1 MTINNNDDRSLNH
14 EETLGSRIA
23 KRRRA
28 LNLTQ
33 EELSQL
39 LGVTAQAVSKWE
51 NDASCPDIML
61 LPKISQVLDVSIDE
75 LMGVKT
81 GQQDTEPEKEEK
93 AEAENVTEFYSGR
106 SEYRSKADIGK
117 LKLRI
122 HIVDNKN
129 KPVRIALPMPFV
141 MRMAN
146 MGVKISGVLGTS
158 AISDSQLEQILEL
171 VRNGV
176 AGEIFDFTSDDG
188 TKIKIEI
195 S

>member
-1 MTINNNDDRSLNH
+1 MSITNNN
-14 EETLGSRIA
+14 EKAATLGLRIA
-23 KRRRA
+23 QRRKN

-33 EELSQL
+33 EEFSQL

-61 LPKISQVLDVSIDE
+61 LPKISEVLDVSIDE
-75 LMGVKT
+75 LMGVERKK
-81 GQQDTEPEKEEK
+81 GPEKEKNIPEV
-93 AEAENVTEFYSGR
+93 EAER
-106 SEYRSKADIGK
+106 LSEGYFFESRKNTDVSK

-122 HIVDNKN
+122 NIIDSRS
-129 KPVRIALPMPFV
+129 KPINIALPMPFV

-158 AISDSQLEQILEL
+158 AINDSQLEQILEL

>member
-1 MTINNNDDRSLNH
+1 MTAYNNDNLIRKEE

-23 KRRRA
+23 KKRKA

-33 EELSQL
+33 EEFSGL

-61 LPKISQVLDVSIDE
+61 LPEISKVLDVSIDE
-75 LMGVKT
+75 LMGVKARKHNNEA
-81 GQQDTEPEKEEK
+81 DEPEKI
-93 AEAENVTEFYSGR
+93 EAEKVTEFIG
-106 SEYRSKADIGK
+106 EKRSKADISK

-122 HIVDNKN
+122 NIIDNRN

-146 MGVKISGVLGTS
+146 MGVKISGVLGTN
-158 AISDSQLEQILEL
+158 AINDSQLEQILEL

-176 AGEIFDFTSDDG
+176 AGEIFDLTTDDG
-188 TKIKIEI
+188 TNIKIEI

>member
-1 MTINNNDDRSLNH
+1 MTAFNNKDAKLKT

-23 KRRRA
+23 QRRKA
-28 LNLTQ
+28 LSMTQ
-33 EELSQL
+33 EEFSQL

-51 NDASCPDIML
+51 NDISCPDIML
-61 LPKISQVLDVSIDE
+61 LPKISEVLDISIDE
-75 LMGVKT
+75 LMGI
-81 GQQDTEPEKEEK
+81 EKKFTKQEEK
-93 AEAENVTEFYSGR
+93 VSDAGSLKER
-106 SEYRSKADIGK
+106 SSVPDVSK

-122 HIVDNKN
+122 NIIDSRN
-129 KPVRIALPMPFV
+129 KPINIALPMPFV

-146 MGVKISGVLGTS
+146 MGIKISSVLGTS
-158 AISDSQLEQILEL
+158 AINDSQLEQILEL
-171 VRNGV
+171 VKNGV

>member
-1 MTINNNDDRSLNH
+1 MTAYNNDNLIRKEE

-23 KRRRA
+23 KKRKA

-33 EELSQL
+33 EEFSGL

-61 LPKISQVLDVSIDE
+61 LPEISKVLDVSIDE
-75 LMGVKT
+75 LMGVKARKHNT
-81 GQQDTEPEKEEK
+81 EADEPEKN
-93 AEAENVTEFYSGR
+93 EAEKVAEFIG
-106 SEYRSKADIGK
+106 EKRSKADIAK

-122 HIVDNKN
+122 NIIDNRS

-146 MGVKISGVLGTS
+146 MGVKISGVLGTN
-158 AISDSQLEQILEL
+158 AINDSQLEQILEL

-176 AGEIFDFTSDDG
+176 AGEIFDLTTDDG
-188 TKIKIEI
+188 TNIKIEI

>member
-1 MTINNNDDRSLNH
+1 MTAYNNDDSIRKE

-23 KRRRA
+23 KKRKA

-33 EELSQL
+33 EEFSQI

-61 LPKISQVLDVSIDE
+61 LPKISKVLDVSIDE
-75 LMGVKT
+75 LMGVNTKKHNNESE
-81 GQQDTEPEKEEK
+81 EPEKI
-93 AEAENVTEFYSGR
+93 EAENVTEFID
-106 SEYRSKADIGK
+106 EKRSKADIAK

-122 HIVDNKN
+122 NIIDNRN

-146 MGVKISGVLGTS
+146 MGVKISGVLGTN
-158 AISDSQLEQILEL
+158 AINDSQLDQILEL

-176 AGEIFDFTSDDG
+176 AGEIFDLTADDG
-188 TKIKIEI
+188 TNIKIEI

>member
-1 MTINNNDDRSLNH
+1 MTAYNNDDSIRK
-14 EETLGSRIA
+14 EDETLGSRIA
-23 KRRRA
+23 KKRKA

-33 EELSQL
+33 EEFSQL

-61 LPKISQVLDVSIDE
+61 LPEISKVLGVSIDE

-81 GQQDTEPEKEEK
+81 GKHNDEAEKI
-93 AEAENVTEFYSGR
+93 EAENVTEFID
-106 SEYRSKADIGK
+106 EKRSKADIAK
-117 LKLRI
+117 LKFRI
-122 HIVDNKN
+122 NIIDNRN

-158 AISDSQLEQILEL
+158 AINDSQLEQILEL

-176 AGEIFDFTSDDG
+176 EGEIFDLTTDDG
-188 TKIKIEI
+188 TNIKIEI